1 MKFSDI
7 IDQAS
12 DLLER
17 KGRLSLRALKREFE
31 LDDEALE
38 DLTEE
43 LIEVRRVAVDENGRI
58 LIWNGGREAE
68 RRQITVMFCDLVGST
83 ALAEKLDPED
93 LREVMAA
100 YQKAAGAVIER
111 YEGHVA
117 EYLGDGLV
125 VYFGWPKAH
134 ENDAGRALKASL
146 EVIAAVKSVEAPEP
160 LQVRIGI
167 ATGPVVVGETGAGD
181 ASVPNAAV
189 GTTPIVAARLQSLAG
204 PDEIVI
210 APTTHRLAGSAFDYD
225 DLGEQYLKGFT
236 EPFHTWRVVRES
248 AGESR
253 FDERAI
259 GGLTR
264 LVGRDSELTLLL
276 ERWAMAKDGEGQV
289 VLLSGEP
296 GIGKSRITQVLR
308 EQLAVESHTRLH
320 YQCSPYYSNTA
331 FYPIIEQLER
341 AARFARD
348 DAPASRLDKLE
359 TLLAQGTETV
369 SEMAPLFAALLSLP
383 VDRYPPLNLSPQR
396 QKEKTFEVLA
406 AQTVGLARH
415 HPVLMIFEDVHWIDP
430 TALEVLGTLIERL
443 EDAAVLLVITYRP
456 EFEPPWGGYSHVTSH
471 ALNRLSA
478 EHGARMVA
486 EVTGENA
493 LPDDVLDQIIAK
505 TDGVPLFVE
514 ELTKTVLEARAGE
527 GQQNHTSNDSTL
539 AIPATL
545 QDSLMARLDRLESGK
560 AIAQLGACIGRE
572 FSYRLLEAIAP
583 GDAAGLG
590 DALARLIDAELLY
603 RRGPVPDTMY
613 VFKHALIQET
623 AYQSLLKSRRRPIHA
638 RIVDALEAQFGDIV
652 EAEPELLAHHYTEAG
667 LIKQSI
673 PHWQQ
678 AGERAVKRSANVEAI
693 GHFTKALDLM
703 QTLSESLER
712 NQQELILQVDL
723 GTPLQATRGF
733 GSVEVEQV
741 YMRARELSEQVG
753 ETPQLFPVLS
763 GSWTF
768 YVVRADHTA
777 AHAAAQHLLTVA
789 ENVDDSDHL
798 LEAHFLA
805 GFTLFYMGEF
815 VSARKHYETG
825 IALYERQQHRATAAP
840 NRRNPGVGPL
850 SVAARTLWFLG
861 YPDQALNRSH
871 QALALAQESLN
882 PFSLAYSLNFVS
894 LVNQFRREGQA
905 AKERAGAVI
914 ALCTEHGFPF
924 YSAYAT
930 VVRGWA
936 LAAQGQSAE
945 GMAQIRDGLTASR
958 DTGSEL
964 LRPFFLGML
973 AEALWGAGQAEEG
986 LTTVAEALT
995 LVDQTKER
1003 FYEAELHRLKGA
1015 LTLQSQATGQTS
1027 EVAGEAEACFQK
1039 AIEIAQQQRA
1049 KSWELRAATSLARL
1063 WQGQN
1068 KQAEARALLSDIY
1081 NWFTEGFDT
1090 QDLQEAKSLLEK
1102 LA

>member
-1 MKFSDI
+1 MNPI
-7 IDQAS
+7 P
-12 DLLER
+12 
-17 KGRLSLRALKREFE
+17 RLR
-31 LDDEALE
+31 
-38 DLTEE
+38 
-43 LIEVRRVAVDENGRI
+43 
-58 LIWNGGREAE
+58 
-68 RRQITVMFCDLVGST
+68 
-83 ALAEKLDPED
+83 
-93 LREVMAA
+93 
-100 YQKAAGAVIER
+100 
-111 YEGHVA
+111 
-117 EYLGDGLV
+117 
-125 VYFGWPKAH
+125 
-134 ENDAGRALKASL
+134 
-146 EVIAAVKSVEAPEP
+146 
-160 LQVRIGI
+160 
-167 ATGPVVVGETGAGD
+167 
-181 ASVPNAAV
+181 
-189 GTTPIVAARLQSLAG
+189 
-204 PDEIVI
+204 
-210 APTTHRLAGSAFDYD
+210 
-225 DLGEQYLKGFT
+225 
-236 EPFHTWRVVRES
+236 
-248 AGESR
+248 
-253 FDERAI
+253 
-259 GGLTR
+259 
-264 LVGRDSELTLLL
+264 
-276 ERWAMAKDGEGQV
+276 
-289 VLLSGEP
+289 
-296 GIGKSRITQVLR
+296 
-308 EQLAVESHTRLH
+308 

-341 AARFARD
+341 AAGFAHD

-359 TLLAQGTETV
+359 ALLAQGTETV
-369 SEMAPLFAALLSLP
+369 SEVAPLLAALLSLP
-383 VDRYPPLNLSPQR
+383 LDRYPPLNLSPQR
-396 QKEKTFEVLA
+396 QKEKTFEALA

-430 TALEVLGTLIERL
+430 TSLEVLGTLIERL
-443 EDAAVLLVITYRP
+443 HDAAVLLVITYRP
-456 EFEPPWGGYSHVTSH
+456 EFKPPWGGHSQVTSH

-486 EVTGENA
+486 EVVGDAA

-527 GQQNHTSNDSTL
+527 GKQNHTSNDSTL

-583 GDAAGLG
+583 GDAAGLD
-590 DALARLIDAELLY
+590 DALARLIDAGLLY
-603 RRGPVPDTMY
+603 RRDPATDAMY
-613 VFKHALIQET
+613 AFKHALIQET
-623 AYQSLLKSRRRPIHA
+623 AYQSLLKRRRRPIHG
-638 RIVDALEAQFGDIV
+638 RIADALEAQFGDIV

-667 LIKQSI
+667 LIKQAI

-678 AGERAVKRSANVEAI
+678 AGERAVKRSANVEAT
-693 GHFTKALDLM
+693 GHFTKALDTL
-703 QTLSESLER
+703 QTLPESLER

-733 GSVEVEQV
+733 GSVEVKQV

-763 GSWTF
+763 GLWTF
-768 YVVRADHTA
+768 YVVRADHEA

-789 ENVDDSDHL
+789 ENVDDSNFL

-825 IALYERQQHRATAAP
+825 IVLYERQRHRATAAP

-871 QALALAQESLN
+871 QALVLAQGSLN
-882 PFSLAYSLNFVS
+882 PFSLAYTLNFMS
-894 LVNQFRREGQA
+894 LVNQFRREAQA
-905 AKERAGAVI
+905 AKERAEAVI

-958 DTGSEL
+958 ATGSEL

-973 AEALWGAGQAEEG
+973 AEALWAAGQAEEG

-1027 EVAGEAEACFQK
+1027 EVARETEACFQK
-1039 AIEIAQQQRA
+1039 AIEIARRQHA

-1063 WQGQN
+1063 WQRQN
-1068 KQAEARALLSDIY
+1068 KQAEAHELLCDIY